1 MCSGKFGFHLL
12 SDLPYIAVHYLKLL
26 PNCPLFAQHTS
37 QHTSSG
43 EHIHSQKIWDTE
55 AAQQMLVERELTIQD
70 FEDSLELKF
79 RSAI

>member
-1 MCSGKFGFHLL
+1 MIDNIFPY
-12 SDLPYIAVHYLKLL
+12 LPT
-26 PNCPLFAQHTS
+26 HT
-37 QHTSSG
+37 HTPG

-79 RSAI
+79 RSVFVFLP